1 MNRWIRTIAAVITIF
16 FSSSVWAF
24 MPVGG
29 MWNIDSEMNGSPGR
43 GFNIE
48 VENEVV
54 IFLYYGYRSD
64 GSSLFYYAAGP
75 IVNNTF
81 SADLLDINGGT
92 PIGAVYRS
100 GTVSGSPGKITIS
113 FSSGKH
119 GLITLPGESPKAI
132 SKYNFGYAD
141 GPDGLL
147 GTWVFTQIIGTT
159 PFIQRKTLTTSIG
172 TSTSNGNGLVSTS
185 SGDFI
190 CEFHTSGTFVG
201 MVLCFDSPQTSG
213 ANSYAIKFSGDRGT
227 GVSYYQ
233 TSTGNLS
240 SAKESDAI
248 RTATKTGART
258 GLNDGTV
265 ASVQILAARAKSLV
279 KSSSRYVP
287 NSVSVQVKDSA
298 DNNSTPSVYDPA
310 KAASL
315 AAWAAEAQAII
326 SSMP

>member
-1 MNRWIRTIAAVITIF
+1 MNRWIRTIATVITIF
-16 FSSSVWAF
+16 FSAPVWAF

-54 IFLYYGYRSD
+54 VFLYYGYRSD

-100 GTVSGSPGKITIS
+100 GTVSGSPGKVTIS

-147 GTWVFTQIIGTT
+147 GTWLLTSTIGTT
-159 PFIQRKTLTTSIG
+159 PFIARAALTTKLG
-172 TSTSNGNGLVSTS
+172 ATANGNGAVATSTNS
-185 SGDFI
+185 FV
-190 CEFHTSGTFVG
+190 CEFQVSGTFAGEVICVNMLSTNMDMYG
-201 MVLCFDSPQTSG
+201 F
-213 ANSYAIKFSGDRGT
+213 KFSGDRGT
-227 GVSYYQ
+227 GVNVYGASGTVRFY
-233 TSTGNLS
+233 
-240 SAKESDAI
+240 ESHALRI
-248 RTATKTGART
+248 STKTGAMT
-258 GLNDGTV
+258 GLNDGTETSLKIYSADARPLSISNSRNV
-265 ASVQILAARAKSLV
+265 ADLITVQM
-279 KSSSRYVP
+279 
-287 NSVSVQVKDSA
+287 KDFS

-310 KAASL
+310 KAAAL
-315 AAWAAEAQAII
+315 AAWAAEARAII